1 METTRFRIVLNV
13 LLITILFTLSC
24 QKEEITDEKSV
35 NQNIVMLKSGNT
47 LSVDCET
54 GCIDPSGNTYLEKSD
69 SKTVTWGNPKK
80 SSSKTVSITYYNTLT
95 SFVLKVSSTS
105 GWSDLLINGISSWT
119 NRPVA
124 PNTYGIY
131 SVPLPEGWKVCSD
144 YNFLLQV
151 TGNGTPVTFNVE
163 YKLIGP
169 CPVTDVEGNTY
180 KTVVIGNQV
189 WMAHNLKVTQYNNG
203 DPIPTTIP
211 ASLDYSGETAPKYQ
225 WAYNGDNNNLNDY
238 GRLYTWFAVT
248 DSRGVCP
255 VGWHLPSDSDWGKM
269 ITLLGGSSVSDGKLK
284 ETGTSHWI
292 HPNQDATNISGFT
305 ALPGG
310 YRYGGGYSGVPAFD
324 NLGYFGYF

>member
-1 METTRFRIVLNV
+1 
-13 LLITILFTLSC
+13 
-24 QKEEITDEKSV
+24 
-35 NQNIVMLKSGNT
+35 
-47 LSVDCET
+47 
-54 GCIDPSGNTYLEKSD
+54 
-69 SKTVTWGNPKK
+69 
-80 SSSKTVSITYYNTLT
+80 
-95 SFVLKVSSTS
+95 
-105 GWSDLLINGISSWT
+105 
-119 NRPVA
+119 
-124 PNTYGIY
+124 
-131 SVPLPEGWKVCSD
+131 
-144 YNFLLQV
+144 
-151 TGNGTPVTFNVE
+151 
-163 YKLIGP
+163 
-169 CPVTDVEGNTY
+169 
-180 KTVVIGNQV
+180 
-189 WMAHNLKVTQYNNG
+189 MAHNLKVTQYNNG

-324 NLGYFGYF
+324 NLGYFGYFWSSTGKSEPGWEEFAVKFELRHSSDEIFKDYDHKRTGYSIRCVKNL